1 VASVSNVDSPAI
13 DRPLVSAWSM
23 EWVGAMLLPALALRL
38 VSPKMGDDLWYDEA
52 FSYAV
57 AKRPFFEMVR
67 VLHTGGD
74 TNPPLYTLLLHFWLK
89 LGDSDWWIKGLSL
102 TCGML
107 TVLML
112 YALGRR
118 IAGPMVGLMAALLF
132 VVSGWGVYYSIEAR
146 PYALFFVLSLG
157 STHAFMSLLR
167 LNEGGRTRAPY
178 LYITLTV
185 AAVATHWFGVLLAPV
200 HMAGVWIYKAAPK
213 TRGLFARCLVAVAL
227 LSSPLVPFGWNQFR
241 VQAAAGGFGW
251 PGAPDLPYVLDLAL
265 FLAGGSVPL
274 SLAGGVLATALAC
287 RWWRRPERDI
297 HGMGASARRK
307 ARQHALFMAA
317 YLLIPLG
324 LVYAASSVRDD
335 YSFFVF
341 RYFLAF
347 AFGAFVL
354 LGMALRALPRPV
366 AVVAGGIL
374 LIWPVCHQVRDGGEP
389 SNAYRR
395 AARETWP
402 GDEVGAVRLHLSPMS
417 YYSVRRYR
425 LGDSPV
431 RDRILWHSGHGMSYL
446 LDYNVKGDLI
456 PPHHL
461 IDLRRGLADYQT
473 LWVVLDEIYPSR
485 RALALWEALHSSQDL
500 ERVWSGRLGT
510 VVLERYRR
518 IPPGARARVAP
529 TGT

>member
-1 VASVSNVDSPAI
+1 VASVSNIDAPVI
-13 DRPLVSAWSM
+13 DRPLAPAWSM
-23 EWVGAMLLPALALRL
+23 EWLGVMLLPALALRL
-38 VSPKMGDDLWYDEA
+38 VSTKMGDDLWYDEA

-57 AKRPFFEMVR
+57 ANRPFFEMVR
-67 VLHTGGD
+67 VLYTGGD

-102 TCGML
+102 SCGML
-107 TVLML
+107 AVVML

-132 VVSGWGVYYSIEAR
+132 VVSGWGVHYSIEAR

-157 STHAFMSLLR
+157 STHAFMNLLR
-167 LNEGGRTRAPY
+167 LGGGGRKQGPY
-178 LYITLTV
+178 LYVALTS
-185 AAVATHWFGVLLAPV
+185 AAIATHWFGVLLIPI
-200 HMAGVWIYKAAPK
+200 HMTGVWIYEVAPK
-213 TRGLFARCLVAVAL
+213 TRSLYGRCLVAVAL
-227 LSSPLVPFGWNQFR
+227 LSSPLVPFARNQFGI
-241 VQAAAGGFGW
+241 QASAGGFAW
-251 PGAPDLPYVLDLAL
+251 PGAPDLPYVLDLVL
-265 FLAGGSVPL
+265 FLAGGTVPL

-287 RWWRRPERDI
+287 RRWRRPERGLRMCATTI
-297 HGMGASARRK
+297 PTP
-307 ARQHALFMAA
+307 RQHALFMAA
-317 YLLIPLG
+317 YLLVPLG
-324 LVYAASSVRDD
+324 LVYAASSLRED

-354 LGMALRALPRPV
+354 LGMALLMLPRPV
-366 AVVAGGIL
+366 AAVAGGIF
-374 LIWPVCHQVRDGGEP
+374 LIWPVYQQVRDAEEP

-402 GDEVGAVRLHLSPMS
+402 GDETGAVRLHLSPMS

-446 LDYNVKGDLI
+446 LAYNVKGDLI

-461 IDLRRGLADYQT
+461 IDLQRGLGDYQT

-485 RALALWEALHSSQDL
+485 RALAMWEALRSSRDL
-500 ERVWSGRLGT
+500 QRVWSGRVGT
-510 VVLERYRR
+510 VVLERYKR
-518 IPPGARARVAP
+518 IPLGAGTRLSSPG
-529 TGT
+529 T